1 MPTASENLASRGFQ
15 RRLINK
21 SSNFT
26 GFFLGLLSSAWRILS
41 ALEVCAAVAG
51 GGGSSWE
58 CGVPGGL
65 GGRQGAGQ
73 VFPEFFSGELWPG
86 MLNFAG
92 QVEGKP
98 WGAPSVTTPHGFF
111 FSVVFPF
118 VLNCFG
124 NDINETRKGLSGI
137 TEIGMSRWEIT
148 VISLV
153 HSNFTSCATS
163 MCGQRR

>member
-21 SSNFT
+21 SSSFT

-41 ALEVCAAVAG
+41 ALEVCSAVAG

-111 FSVVFPF
+111 FP
-118 VLNCFG
+118 
-124 NDINETRKGLSGI
+124 
-137 TEIGMSRWEIT
+137 
-148 VISLV
+148 
-153 HSNFTSCATS
+153 
-163 MCGQRR
+163 

>member
-26 GFFLGLLSSAWRILS
+26 GFFLGLLGSAWRILS
-41 ALEVCAAVAG
+41 ALEVCSAVAG

-73 VFPEFFSGELWPG
+73 VFPEFFSGELRPG

-111 FSVVFPF
+111 FFRSFP
-118 VLNCFG
+118 VCLKLL
-124 NDINETRKGLSGI
+124 RK
-137 TEIGMSRWEIT
+137 
-148 VISLV
+148 
-153 HSNFTSCATS
+153 
-163 MCGQRR
+163 